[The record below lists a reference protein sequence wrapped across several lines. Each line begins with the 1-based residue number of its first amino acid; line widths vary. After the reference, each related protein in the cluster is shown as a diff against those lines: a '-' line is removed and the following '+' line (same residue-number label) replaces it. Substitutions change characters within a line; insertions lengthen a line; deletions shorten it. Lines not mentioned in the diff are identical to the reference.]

1 MIKQISAHV
10 ANWLVK
16 EGTVSE
22 VDRELYRY
30 AAYSF
35 LFGLLPFFI
44 SVLFGAFM
52 GIVKESLL
60 IMLPFILV
68 RKFSGGYH
76 LQSSRTC
83 FMLSLSVIVAACSS
97 TKWLLSHR
105 ESYTVFSIIV
115 LLACCS
121 LCSLSPVD
129 SEARKLNKKEKKLF
143 RRLAQMFSLI
153 TLLIYYLLLNNR
165 SIHLAVPTGM
175 GLILAAFLQ
184 IPCLLHK
191 AVKWK

>member
-1 MIKQISAHV
+1 MINQISAHV

-35 LFGLLPFFI
+35 LFGMLPVII

-52 GIVKESLL
+52 GIVQECLL
-60 IMLPFILV
+60 LMLPFILI

-76 LQSSRTC
+76 LQSSCTC
-83 FMLSLSVIVAACSS
+83 FIFSLTVIAAACGS
-97 TKWLLSHR
+97 TKLLLSHSK
-105 ESYTVFSIIV
+105 SYTAFSISV
-115 LLACCS
+115 LLACFS

-129 SEARKLNKKEKKLF
+129 SEARKLNAKEKKLF
-143 RRLAQMFSLI
+143 RKLAQVFSFI
-153 TLLIYYLLLNNR
+153 TLLVYCLFLNSR
-165 SIHLAVPTGM
+165 LIHLAVPTGM

-184 IPCLLHK
+184 LPCLLHK